1 MPASRRLAS
10 IAVAAALLVA
20 GPALAQT
27 RFVATTGTDAGTCVN
42 PGTPCRTIQYAH
54 GQANAGDTIQI
65 AAGTYS
71 ESPRITKSVTLAG
84 ASAASTIIAPQLAD
98 QLPGPAPTPTNSAV
112 ILDIA
117 GAGLN
122 VTVRDVTVRFPS
134 GNYPALGRSPI
145 IGIWITGANATIRD
159 TIVTEIHDADVSGTQ
174 TGNCI
179 QAGSALR
186 GPAGTV
192 VIENNQL
199 SRCQKTGIVANES
212 GTVATIR
219 NNTVIDG
226 GLGERNVGGPR
237 TQTVIAPN
245 GIQVAFGARA
255 TIDGNTVRRMQCEL
269 PSPQCGGSIDDDMS
283 TAAGI
288 LLFNPAQGTTVTNNT
303 VETSDDGFA
312 PYNPTGAIPVV
323 VTGNTFRNNRWR
335 NAIAYSGTIDLSQNL
350 IEGAQHGLLAV
361 TFGEARQAIARLNPA
376 NVVADANRVR
386 NASING
392 LWIRGIPPLAAGG
405 RVGFLSLDA
414 ESMPRAIAIAEAA
427 RSAAPAGPALPLIAG
442 SRNQFTGS
450 LVAGFD
456 NQPDEGTGNLP
467 CNWWGAATGPGTAGA
482 NPALTSPGDTITP
495 FAINFTDYACPT
507 TGPTISVA
515 ITKTG
520 PATVNPGGS
529 LTWIVTIINNGPADG
544 AGSVFTDPVPAAI
557 TNVTWTCTASNGAA
571 CPNASGSG
579 NNINQ
584 TIAVFPPG
592 GQLVYAITGT
602 VPAAGGTF
610 TNVATIT
617 PTAIPGASAV
627 SATAVTAGQ
636 IAIPV
641 PADARWALWLLVGL
655 LALSAIGVLARRAG

>member
-1 MPASRRLAS
+1 M
-10 IAVAAALLVA
+10 
-20 GPALAQT
+20 
-27 RFVATTGTDAGTCVN
+27 
-42 PGTPCRTIQYAH
+42 
-54 GQANAGDTIQI
+54 
-65 AAGTYS
+65 
-71 ESPRITKSVTLAG
+71 
-84 ASAASTIIAPQLAD
+84 
-98 QLPGPAPTPTNSAV
+98 
-112 ILDIA
+112 
-117 GAGLN
+117 
-122 VTVRDVTVRFPS
+122 
-134 GNYPALGRSPI
+134 
-145 IGIWITGANATIRD
+145 
-159 TIVTEIHDADVSGTQ
+159 
-174 TGNCI
+174 
-179 QAGSALR
+179 
-186 GPAGTV
+186 
-192 VIENNQL
+192 
-199 SRCQKTGIVANES
+199 
-212 GTVATIR
+212 
-219 NNTVIDG
+219 
-226 GLGERNVGGPR
+226 
-237 TQTVIAPN
+237 
-245 GIQVAFGARA
+245 
-255 TIDGNTVRRMQCEL
+255 
-269 PSPQCGGSIDDDMS
+269 
-283 TAAGI
+283 
-288 LLFNPAQGTTVTNNT
+288 
-303 VETSDDGFA
+303 
-312 PYNPTGAIPVV
+312 
-323 VTGNTFRNNRWR
+323 
-335 NAIAYSGTIDLSQNL
+335 
-350 IEGAQHGLLAV
+350 
-361 TFGEARQAIARLNPA
+361 
-376 NVVADANRVR
+376 
-386 NASING
+386 
-392 LWIRGIPPLAAGG
+392 
-405 RVGFLSLDA
+405 
-414 ESMPRAIAIAEAA
+414 
-427 RSAAPAGPALPLIAG
+427 GPALPLIAG